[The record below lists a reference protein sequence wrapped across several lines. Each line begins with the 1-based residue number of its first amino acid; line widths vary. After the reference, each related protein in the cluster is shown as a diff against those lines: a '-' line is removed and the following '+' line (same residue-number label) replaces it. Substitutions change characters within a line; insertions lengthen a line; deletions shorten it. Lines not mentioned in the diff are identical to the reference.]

1 MKRWLLFFVITLVVA
16 LGVGSLAGQDAG
28 YVLLSWGHYSIETSL
43 WFFLLLL
50 GLMLVVVYFLFRF
63 SLVML
68 GSDWRFNEWRR
79 SRRTARARKQ
89 TTRGL
94 LSLALGQW
102 ARAERLL
109 TRSATDTD
117 MPLINYLAAARAAYE
132 QGKHDTTDELLNAAN
147 KSTRGAELA
156 VGISH
161 AQLLISRGHKEQ
173 ALAVLVSLRDRYPR
187 HSYLLKLLVRLYQ
200 DLEDWVALHEL
211 LPVLSKTGKIPQ
223 NKIIELEEKVYL
235 QLIDRTAKSHQGK
248 DPVPA
253 LKKLYQS
260 MPRHCRHQAD
270 ILLHYAKT
278 LHELGEDEQAEADLR
293 HGLTYVWRDALLI
306 AYAGLNGVDARRR
319 FLFAEKQ
326 LQGRPNDPVLLLILA
341 QLALRIEQP
350 ERAKEFLLMGLKLKS
365 LPELNAE
372 MGKLLV
378 QEQDHVGASRYFQ
391 KALAQQECQPGG

>member
-278 LHELGEDEQAEADLR
+278 LHELGEDEQAETDLR
-293 HGLTYVWRDALLI
+293 HGLTYVWRDELLI

>member
-63 SLVML
+63 SLVLL

-235 QLIDRTAKSHQGK
+235 QLIDRTAKGHQGK

-270 ILLHYAKT
+270 ILLHYVET
-278 LHELGEDEQAEADLR
+278 LHELGEDEQAETDLR
-293 HGLTYVWRDALLI
+293 HGLTYVWRDELLI